1 MKRLQ
6 REFTFTTEQQS
17 EVRALARAF
26 RITETTAGILYS
38 RGMNTEEKAERFL
51 NPSCERLLSPF
62 CMKGMRE
69 AVELITT
76 ARDEGWSV
84 AVFGDY
90 DADGIGAC
98 AILSRALR
106 AFGIEP
112 YVYVPERTQGYG
124 MNIKAIDDIFDEC
137 MPDLFI
143 TVDCG
148 ISNRKEVEYIKEQG
162 AYAIVTDHH
171 ELPEQLPDCIIINP
185 KLKDD
190 YPYDNLCGAGVAFK
204 LAAALI
210 GDRAME
216 LIDFAALSTVADS
229 VPLTHENRDIVAEGL
244 KRIEKNPRP
253 AFAALLGKTS
263 EVTAQTLSFSIAP
276 RINAAGRMGDAKA
289 ALRLFTSDDGDEIEA
304 LAQRL
309 NAYNADRQQAC
320 DALYAQAV
328 RTVRQEG
335 AYGNVVMI
343 AGENW
348 NAGFVGIVAARIAE
362 EFSRP
367 ALLFV
372 KHGSMMRGSARSI
385 ENVNIFEALKACGEH
400 IEEFGGH
407 AQAAGINVRAEN
419 FEKLRHAL
427 DEYIGTHYA
436 REDFIPTLT
445 VVGAG
450 DGGERLARE
459 LARLEPFGIG
469 NPRPLFTAQAKRL
482 SAAPVK
488 ALSPHVTFNSGNF
501 PYMYFNGA
509 KDLRL
514 LRDDLDKT
522 LVYEF
527 NLSKFRGREYLKGFV
542 RAVLYEGVSGGDV
555 ELDAFEN
562 ALRALKG
569 QPRGQ
574 KAELLDREQTE
585 RLLIE
590 KWNACRYG
598 LCAVVHEKAALTRY
612 RLPECRTETFRLSA
626 GNLENAVLYAPEPD
640 VDLSAFREVVFLD
653 MPAAFTYDTGSAR
666 VYACE
671 EAGYKD
677 LLSLETTRDFLLGI
691 FAAIRGNEGL
701 LVGESGDLAAVTRAC
716 NALGYAPKQFLFALA
731 VFEELGLIA
740 FENGGAHVVR
750 GKKASLSDSLIYDRT
765 VKLQDG
771 EPTL

>member
-1 MKRLQ
+1 MKKLL
-6 REFTFTTEQQS
+6 REFTFTTEQQ
-17 EVRALARAF
+17 RAVQDLARAF
-26 RITETTAGILYS
+26 RLTKTTAGILYS
-38 RGMNTEEKAERFL
+38 RGMDTPEKAEKFL
-51 NPSCERLLSPF
+51 NPSCGHLLSPF

-69 AVELITT
+69 AVDLITT
-76 ARDEGWSV
+76 ARDEGWNV

-98 AILSRALR
+98 AVLSRALR
-106 AFGIEP
+106 MFGIEP
-112 YVYVPERTQGYG
+112 YLFVPERTQGYG
-124 MNIKAIDDIFDEC
+124 MNVQAIDEIFDEW

-162 AYAIVTDHH
+162 AYVIVTDHH
-171 ELPEQLPDCIIINP
+171 ELPEELPDCIIVNP

-204 LAAALI
+204 LATALI
-210 GDRAME
+210 GERAAD
-216 LIDFAALSTVADS
+216 LVDFAALSTVADS

-244 KRIEKNPRP
+244 KKIENNPRP
-253 AFAALLGKTS
+253 AFAALLGKVN
-263 EVTAQTLSFSIAP
+263 EVTAQTLAFSVAP
-276 RINAAGRMGDAKA
+276 RINAAGRMGNAKA
-289 ALRLFTSDDGDEIEA
+289 ALRLFTSDDEEEIA
-304 LAQRL
+304 MLAQQL
-309 NAYNADRQQAC
+309 NAYNSERQQAC
-320 DALYAQAV
+320 DALYTQAV

-372 KHGSMMRGSARSI
+372 RHGDMMRGSARSI
-385 ENVNIFEALKACGEH
+385 ENINIFEALKACSDY

-419 FEKLRHAL
+419 FEKLKNAL
-427 DEYIGTHYA
+427 DEYIGAHYTQ
-436 REDFIPTLT
+436 EDFVPTIT
-445 VVGAG
+445 VVGEG
-450 DGGERLARE
+450 EGGERLARE
-459 LARLEPFGIG
+459 LVLLEPFGIG

-488 ALSPHVTFNSGNF
+488 ALSPHLTFNSGNF
-501 PYMYFNGA
+501 TYMYFNGA

-514 LRDDLDKT
+514 LRDDLEKT

-542 RAVLYEGVSGGDV
+542 RAVLYDGMSGGDA

-562 ALRALKG
+562 ALYALKG
-569 QPRGQ
+569 H
-574 KAELLDREQTE
+574 ACETAVSLSREETE
-585 RLLIE
+585 RLLGE
-590 KWNACRYG
+590 RWNACRYG
-598 LCAVVHEKAALTRY
+598 LCAVVHDKAAFSRFN
-612 RLPECRTETFRLSA
+612 LPECRAETFRLSS

-653 MPAAFTYDTGSAR
+653 KPAALTYNTGKAR
-666 VYACE
+666 VYVCDE
-671 EAGYKD
+671 IGYKD
-677 LLSLETTRDFLLGI
+677 ILTLETTRDYLLGM
-691 FAAIRGNEGL
+691 FAAIRQNEGL
-701 LVGESGDLAAVTRAC
+701 LTGESGDLASIARAC
-716 NALGYAPKQFLFALA
+716 NGLGYAHKQFLFGLA
-731 VFEELGLIA
+731 VFAELGLLA
-740 FENGGAHVVR
+740 FENGGVHIVR
-750 GKKASLSDSLIYDRT
+750 GKKVSLTDSVIYDRT

-771 EPTL
+771 D

>member
-1 MKRLQ
+1 M
-6 REFTFTTEQQS
+6 
-17 EVRALARAF
+17 
-26 RITETTAGILYS
+26 
-38 RGMNTEEKAERFL
+38 
-51 NPSCERLLSPF
+51 
-62 CMKGMRE
+62 
-69 AVELITT
+69 
-76 ARDEGWSV
+76 
-84 AVFGDY
+84 
-90 DADGIGAC
+90 
-98 AILSRALR
+98 
-106 AFGIEP
+106 
-112 YVYVPERTQGYG
+112 
-124 MNIKAIDDIFDEC
+124 
-137 MPDLFI
+137 
-143 TVDCG
+143 
-148 ISNRKEVEYIKEQG
+148 
-162 AYAIVTDHH
+162 
-171 ELPEQLPDCIIINP
+171 
-185 KLKDD
+185 
-190 YPYDNLCGAGVAFK
+190 GAG
-204 LAAALI
+204 
-210 GDRAME
+210 E
-216 LIDFAALSTVADS
+216 
-229 VPLTHENRDIVAEGL
+229 
-244 KRIEKNPRP
+244 
-253 AFAALLGKTS
+253 
-263 EVTAQTLSFSIAP
+263 
-276 RINAAGRMGDAKA
+276 
-289 ALRLFTSDDGDEIEA
+289 
-304 LAQRL
+304 
-309 NAYNADRQQAC
+309 
-320 DALYAQAV
+320 
-328 RTVRQEG
+328 
-335 AYGNVVMI
+335 
-343 AGENW
+343 
-348 NAGFVGIVAARIAE
+348 
-362 EFSRP
+362 
-367 ALLFV
+367 
-372 KHGSMMRGSARSI
+372 
-385 ENVNIFEALKACGEH
+385 
-400 IEEFGGH
+400 
-407 AQAAGINVRAEN
+407 
-419 FEKLRHAL
+419 
-427 DEYIGTHYA
+427 
-436 REDFIPTLT
+436 
-445 VVGAG
+445 
-450 DGGERLARE
+450 GGERLARE

-542 RAVLYEGVSGGDV
+542 RAVLYEGISGGDV